1 MCERLSWLLIDLQTN
16 NTQDGPFLNK
26 YASPFWPQKLSKTVS
41 IKGEGLLLAF
51 HPSLFSKL
59 AINGADLWCLKNKC
73 NHLFPCR
80 GAAFDPSPA
89 FQSRVD

>member
-1 MCERLSWLLIDLQTN
+1 MRERLSWLLIDSQTN
-16 NTQDGPFLNK
+16 NTRDGPFLHK

-59 AINGADLWCLKNKC
+59 AIGGVD
-73 NHLFPCR
+73 F
-80 GAAFDPSPA
+80 SP
-89 FQSRVD
+89 R

>member
-1 MCERLSWLLIDLQTN
+1 MRERLSWLLIYSQTN
-16 NTQDGPFLNK
+16 NTRDGPFFHK

-59 AINGADLWCLKNKC
+59 GIW
-73 NHLFPCR
+73 R
-80 GAAFDPSPA
+80 E
-89 FQSRVD
+89 